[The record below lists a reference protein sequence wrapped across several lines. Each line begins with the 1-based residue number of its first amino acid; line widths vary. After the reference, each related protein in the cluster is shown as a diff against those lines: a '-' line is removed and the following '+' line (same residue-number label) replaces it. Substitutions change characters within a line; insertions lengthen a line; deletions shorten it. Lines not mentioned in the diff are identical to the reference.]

1 MVLGF
6 AVYSVWDR
14 RKQKK
19 PDEGDSLGSSASQK
33 QLWGGGKERKGMGR
47 EGGRGRGRLLLAGEI
62 VTIMHVYDQRL

>member
-33 QLWGGGKERKGMGR
+33 QLWGGGKKGK
-47 EGGRGRGRLLLAGEI
+47 EWGGRGRLPLAGEI

>member
-19 PDEGDSLGSSASQK
+19 LDEGDSLGSSASQK
-33 QLWGGGKERKGMGR
+33 QLWGGGKERNRER
-47 EGGRGRGRLLLAGEI
+47 EGGRGGLLLAREI

>member
-19 PDEGDSLGSSASQK
+19 LDEGDSLGSSASQK
-33 QLWGGGKERKGMGR
+33 QLWGGGKKGK
-47 EGGRGRGRLLLAGEI
+47 EWGGRGRGRLLLAGEI